1 MELPISVQAM
11 DQMFTCI
18 YWSRDNIDKGQAGGT
33 LQVHMYMHLALASK
47 IQKEKKTLEKLGCH
61 RYIPVSVVTYIALA
75 ISSHGNCLHHLNEC

>member
-47 IQKEKKTLEKLGCH
+47 IQKEQKNT
-61 RYIPVSVVTYIALA
+61 
-75 ISSHGNCLHHLNEC
+75 